1 MEDTYFYLVLAKERT
16 CDENNKAVKLVPI
29 TCRAT
34 VSTMLTE
41 RGYDL
46 NGNNVAV

>member
-16 CDENNKAVKLVPI
+16 CDESNKIVKLVPI
-29 TCRAT
+29 TCRAV
-34 VSTMLTE
+34 VSAMLTE

-46 NGNNVAV
+46 NGNKVV